1 MSSLWTP
8 GGEVP
13 VDRDQ
18 GSSRP
23 QSGQAPGAD
32 APGPA
37 DQSGQSGQPS
47 QEQLDAMRRQL
58 LEAPA
63 SDVIVQHVMALYEL
77 AALHLSTE
85 DPRLDEARLAIDAVE
100 AVLTGLQGRL
110 GEHEQ
115 TIAEA
120 LPQLKMAFVETQGR
134 ASGASQST
142 DQPET

>member
-23 QSGQAPGAD
+23 QSGQSD
-32 APGPA
+32 QS
-37 DQSGQSGQPS
+37 DQSGQSEQSDQPS

-85 DPRLDEARLAIDAVE
+85 EPRLDEARLAIDAVE
-100 AVLTGLQGRL
+100 AVLTGLEGRL

-134 ASGASQST
+134 ASGGNQAT
-142 DQPET
+142 DQPDA